1 MAMTSKDDRIP
12 QDVREA
18 FEHAAKALYA
28 WDSLVGDEPTVIVD
42 GSPMPISMVATLA
55 RTYKDMMPAD
65 LYWRMV
71 HHANCS
77 PRRRVQAS
85 NLSHDSSYATGAKC
99 LLEWVRDNESE
110 SKVYTPTT

>member
-1 MAMTSKDDRIP
+1 MTGKDDPIP
-12 QDVREA
+12 EDVRKA
-18 FEHAAKALYA
+18 FEQAAKALYA
-28 WDSLVGDEPTVIVD
+28 WIGGDEPTVIVD

-55 RTYKDMMPAD
+55 GTYKDMMPTG

-85 NLSHDSSYATGAKC
+85 KLSHDSSYATGDKMSAGMDARQGSRVQS
-99 LLEWVRDNESE
+99 LHANA
-110 SKVYTPTT
+110 